1 MPLAEVE
8 AASRG
13 NSSGQII
20 DTRNQYYSCSGS
32 LGVQC
37 LFATRRGKRE
47 EAAGVGSSVSEDLTC
62 SLLHNRHP
70 VTFSSTAT
78 LDIEAKN
85 KPLSALVFESGA
97 RGPSRGAGSTIET
110 LSQYRNPPAAFHPS
124 PTACVCRCER
134 ASLPALHMQPPRT
147 HRLHW
152 HEPTITPAD
161 DGGVVAAIK

>member
-1 MPLAEVE
+1 MTLVHWCRCRWRKLRPRHEGTAP
-8 AASRG
+8 
-13 NSSGQII
+13 GQII

-78 LDIEAKN
+78 LDIRDKE
-85 KPLSALVFESGA
+85 
-97 RGPSRGAGSTIET
+97 
-110 LSQYRNPPAAFHPS
+110 QAFI
-124 PTACVCRCER
+124 C
-134 ASLPALHMQPPRT
+134 
-147 HRLHW
+147 
-152 HEPTITPAD
+152 I
-161 DGGVVAAIK
+161 GF

>member
-1 MPLAEVE
+1 MPLAEVDGIRPRHE
-8 AASRG
+8 GTAP
-13 NSSGQII
+13 GQII

-85 KPLSALVFESGA
+85 KPLSAF
-97 RGPSRGAGSTIET
+97 
-110 LSQYRNPPAAFHPS
+110 
-124 PTACVCRCER
+124 
-134 ASLPALHMQPPRT
+134 
-147 HRLHW
+147 
-152 HEPTITPAD
+152 
-161 DGGVVAAIK
+161 VV